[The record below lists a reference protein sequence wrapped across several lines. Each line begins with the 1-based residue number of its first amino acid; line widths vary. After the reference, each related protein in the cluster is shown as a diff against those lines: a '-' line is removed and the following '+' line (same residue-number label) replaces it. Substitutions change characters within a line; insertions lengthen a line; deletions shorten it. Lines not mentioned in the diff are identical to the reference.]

1 MIEKLNMKKN
11 KEKESE
17 MNEETEIFIINM
29 ITRMI
34 EK

>member
-29 ITRMI
+29 ITRII